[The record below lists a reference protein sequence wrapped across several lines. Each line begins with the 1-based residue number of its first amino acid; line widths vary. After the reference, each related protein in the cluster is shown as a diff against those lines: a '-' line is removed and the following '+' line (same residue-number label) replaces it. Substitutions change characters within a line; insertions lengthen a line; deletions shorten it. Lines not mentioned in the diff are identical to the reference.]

1 MDKKVYE
8 EIYLIVPD
16 NSLILADK
24 LFVKTLRRFVY
35 YQLLNNNLYRKF
47 ASSLVLPIMLD
58 NNSKT
63 TSVSCFIADLLSCEC
78 ENFIFKLLY

>member
-1 MDKKVYE
+1 MDKKVYQ
-8 EIYLIVPD
+8 EIYLTVPD

-47 ASSLVLPIMLD
+47 ASSLELPIMLD
-58 NNSKT
+58 NNSKI

-78 ENFIFKLLY
+78 ENFTFRLLY